1 MKKFFGITD
10 SYKFEWNDLRAL
22 VTVVNVILVMR
33 YGLSIAWFGL
43 AVAGL
48 GLIRDFCADR
58 HLNGIIM
65 HFASFALNTFFL
77 LSA

>member
-10 SYKFEWNDLRAL
+10 SYKFELNDLRTL

-48 GLIRDFCADR
+48 ELIRDFCSDR

-65 HFASFALNTFFL
+65 HCASFALNAFFV